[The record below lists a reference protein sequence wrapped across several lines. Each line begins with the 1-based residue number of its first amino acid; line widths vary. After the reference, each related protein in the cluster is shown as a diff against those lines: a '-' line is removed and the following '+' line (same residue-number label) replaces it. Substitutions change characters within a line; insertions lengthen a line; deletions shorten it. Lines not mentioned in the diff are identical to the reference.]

1 MADSA
6 SNIERPVSKQPMP
19 DNAKRVFKGVVFD
32 VYQWEQEMFDGS
44 RAIFE
49 KLKRPDTVIVY
60 PVLDDGTILLTEQ
73 EQPGMKPA
81 LGAAGGRV
89 DEGEGLLDAAKR
101 ELLEE
106 TGYEA
111 SEFILWDAR
120 QPTSKTDWAIFTFIA
135 KGAKKVADLNLDAGE
150 KISLKPVTFDEF
162 VMHVTDDG
170 YSEREIVSKVFE
182 ARLDPV
188 KMESLRELFRP

>member
-1 MADSA
+1 MDDSA
-6 SNIERPVSKQPMP
+6 SNIKRPVSKQPMP
-19 DNAKRVFKGVVFD
+19 DHARCVFKGVVFD
-32 VYQWEQEMFDGS
+32 VYQWEQVMFDGS
-44 RAIFE
+44 KTIFE

-73 EQPGMKPA
+73 EQPGMKST

-89 DEGEGLLDAAKR
+89 DEGEGILDAAKR

-135 KGAKKVADLNLDAGE
+135 KGAKKVAGLNLDAGE

-162 VMHVTDDG
+162 VLHVTDDG
-170 YSEREIVSKVFE
+170 YSEREIVSKVFD

-188 KMESLRELFRP
+188 KMERLRELFRP